1 MSKTSFRKYFVLL
14 SSPEIANVPR
24 IEPPDFAFFC
34 FVLLLLL
41 LLFFGRESLN
51 YVTIT
56 DIKTV
61 LDSHRKRE
69 FIIDHELRY
78 LDKG

>member
-41 LLFFGRESLN
+41 LLFGRESLN

-56 DIKTV
+56 DSKTV
-61 LDSHRKRE
+61 LYSHRKRE